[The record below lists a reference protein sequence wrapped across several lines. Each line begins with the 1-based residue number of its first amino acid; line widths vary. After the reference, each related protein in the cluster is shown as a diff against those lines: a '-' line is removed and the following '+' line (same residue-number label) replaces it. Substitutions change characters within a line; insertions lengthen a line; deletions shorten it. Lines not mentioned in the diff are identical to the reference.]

1 MFRIYGKEG
10 CGSCQ
15 KLIMVMELLGK
26 EYDYLILG
34 DDFTEDEFEEKFPNK
49 TLLPQVEHDGT
60 YIGNGNETVQYL
72 KEHRIF

>member
-1 MFRIYGKEG
+1 MWILP
-10 CGSCQ
+10 

-60 YIGNGNETVQYL
+60 YIGNGNETVKYL